1 MSLQACADIVAKGDR
16 DGFAAVMA
24 APVEA
29 RRILFPV
36 QAFALEVAK
45 APWASQEPVIAQMR
59 LQFWRDAVEEAE
71 AGKARAHE
79 VAAPLAE
86 AVEAGVPGGPLV
98 ALVDAREW
106 DIAREPFA
114 DEAEFWAYIDGAG
127 GLIWAAAKGLGAPE
141 SAEAGLRGW
150 GRGAALARF
159 FAAVPELES
168 RGLMPLVDG
177 RT

>member
-71 AGKARAHE
+71 AGKARLQEALE
-79 VAAPLAE
+79 RLSRLILA
-86 AVEAGVPGGPLV
+86 
-98 ALVDAREW
+98 
-106 DIAREPFA
+106 
-114 DEAEFWAYIDGAG
+114 
-127 GLIWAAAKGLGAPE
+127 K
-141 SAEAGLRGW
+141 S
-150 GRGAALARF
+150 
-159 FAAVPELES
+159 
-168 RGLMPLVDG
+168 
-177 RT
+177 